1 MLSEFGFTNTRF
13 VANGWWC
20 WRRTALLII
29 LFCLLANL
37 IPTPINAAD
46 PLPPLIFIARS
57 HLATQDDIF
66 ADEVGPAGQF
76 GTGIPK
82 FAPGSKLVRRNA
94 DGSLFVYNT
103 PGLVDLQ
110 SPDVNFAATKIV
122 FAGATTLI
130 ANTNDS
136 GWRLYEINVD
146 GSGFRQLTHSDR
158 VITIPNAA
166 RFFNQRAYGTY
177 NDLFPAYLADGR
189 IVFSSSR
196 YPARAHY
203 DDRRSYNLYVIEADG
218 TNLHRITSDRGGL
231 LHPTPLPDGRILAT
245 RWWVNF
251 NQPSETGIFNRID
264 NADQNQTLADGTLL
278 LANPDEVFN
287 PTTGKL
293 ADGYTIRDA
302 PNTWH
307 LMSLNP
313 DGTEFQRFAWTPLA
327 EWSLTNDSGHS
338 DTYHA
343 AQPAIVQQGDQLF
356 VAYTSQQDS
365 TMVHSTLKTGIRV
378 ARPGVSMIYANAQD
392 AIAGL
397 TYEKAWQQDDDSP
410 PYALHPWGLPD
421 GRILYSQT
429 SEDRSLPV
437 SGEYTEGGEIFAL
450 QGSTL
455 RYSLFT
461 MDLDG
466 ANKSAVP
473 VDLSTIG
480 MASAD
485 AMDAKPI
492 IARTGWAAKADTI
505 AALASDDPAQGNLPN
520 TLPAYA
526 FSQRG
531 PGEIETA
538 TIRNTNIYANAG
550 LDLPYINNSPPPG
563 SVAKVQVWVDAN
575 QFTGANCYDDYPE
588 PCADFRHDSE
598 VRAVLWTEV
607 SVTAGG
613 TFTAT
618 VPADTPSFF
627 VLHDAQGRV
636 VRNWSRG
643 YISIAQG
650 NAWARPGET
659 VTCTGCH
666 LGHVSGSVVA
676 SAAND
681 AAGWTNIAPYATASA
696 SNFYAHRDPA
706 SPDYQP
712 FRPHYL
718 NDRRGWSP
726 TPAGGPPAPFIEPD
740 ADFARYR
747 GLLTDLN
754 IREERVPRRAQQA
767 QAAVT
772 YQDQESSW
780 LTEEGKGVGEWVELR
795 WLQPLRVK
803 SIRLIGVPPNGGDWG
818 GFGEPAQ
825 FGPYYVD
832 TGTLQLFY
840 EGVQQGEDLAVA
852 RVEPLATGGTL
863 ITLAEPMEID
873 RLRFTVNSI
882 SGRWWWQEIAALSE
896 IEVMG
901 MAASVVTPLPP
912 EALTEKVFLPAVVQ

>member
-1 MLSEFGFTNTRF
+1 MWHRQTDCRPRGARAGLIML
-13 VANGWWC
+13 W
-20 WRRTALLII
+20 LLGIVVS
-29 LFCLLANL
+29 FA
-37 IPTPINAAD
+37 PQPIRAAD
-46 PLPPLIFIARS
+46 PLPPIIFVARS

-66 ADEVGPAGQF
+66 EDEVGPAGQF

-110 SPDVNFAATKIV
+110 SPDVNFAGTKLV

-130 ANTNDS
+130 PDTNDS

-158 VITIPNAA
+158 SITIPDAA

-189 IVFSSSR
+189 IVFASSR

-203 DDRRSYNLYVIEADG
+203 DDRRSYNLYVIDADG
-218 TNLHRITSDRGGL
+218 GNLHRITSERGGM

-251 NQPSETGIFNRID
+251 NQPTETGIFNRTD
-264 NADQNQTLADGTLL
+264 NADQDQTLADGTFLR
-278 LANPDEVFN
+278 ANPEETFN

-293 ADGYTIRDA
+293 ADGFAIRDA

-307 LMSLNP
+307 LMALNP
-313 DGTEFQRFAWTPLA
+313 DGANLQRFAWTPLA
-327 EWSLTNDSGHS
+327 EWSLTIDSGSS

-343 AQPAIVQQGDQLF
+343 AQPAIIQQGDELF
-356 VAYTSQQDS
+356 VAYTSQQDA
-365 TMVHSTLKTGIRV
+365 TMVHSTQKTGIRI
-378 ARPGVSMIYANAQD
+378 ARPGVALIYANAQD

-397 TYEKAWQQDDDSP
+397 TYEKAWAQEDESP

-429 SEDRSLPV
+429 VAENSLPT
-437 SGEYTEGGEIFAL
+437 SGQHIEGGTVFPL

-455 RYSLFT
+455 RYTLYT

-466 ANKSAVP
+466 GNKTP
-473 VDLSTIG
+473 VSLDLSAIDLAT
-480 MASAD
+480 AD

-492 IARTGWAAKADTI
+492 VARTGWNALTDTFT
-505 AALASDDPAQGNLPN
+505 AVASDDPHDGNLPN
-520 TLPAYA
+520 TLPGYA
-526 FSQRG
+526 FSTRS
-531 PGEIETA
+531 PAEIETA
-538 TIRNTNIYANAG
+538 VVHNTNIYANPS
-550 LDLPYINNSPPPG
+550 LDLPYVNNSPPPG

-575 QFTGANCYDDYPE
+575 QFTGAYCYDDYPE
-588 PCADFRHDSE
+588 PCADFRPDSE
-598 VRAVLWTEV
+598 ARAVLWGEAP
-607 SVTAGG
+607 VTAAGA
-613 TFTAT
+613 FTIT

-650 NAWARPGET
+650 NAWGRPGET

-666 LGHVSGSVVA
+666 MGHVSGSINA
-676 SAAND
+676 SDAN
-681 AAGWTNIAPYATASA
+681 ALAGWTNIAPYATVSV
-696 SNFYAHRDPA
+696 SNFYAYSDPDA
-706 SPDYQP
+706 PDYQP

-718 NDRRGWSP
+718 NDRQGWTP

-740 ADFARYR
+740 AAFVRYR
-747 GLLTDLN
+747 RLLNTLDLPAAA
-754 IREERVPRRAQQA
+754 RQQAQPA

-772 YQDQESSW
+772 YQDQASSW
-780 LTEEGKGVGEWVELR
+780 LTEEGKAVGEWVELR
-795 WLQPLRVK
+795 WPQPLWVK
-803 SIRLIGVPPNGGDWG
+803 SIRLIGVPPTGGDWE
-818 GFGEPAQ
+818 GFGEPAEL
-825 FGPYYVD
+825 GPYAIE
-832 TGTLQLFY
+832 TGTLQLFR
-840 EGVQQGEDLAVA
+840 EGVQQGEDLAVG
-852 RVEPLATGGTL
+852 RVEPLASGGTL
-863 ITLAEPMEID
+863 ITLAEPTQLD
-873 RLRFTVNSI
+873 RLRFTVASI
-882 SGRWWWQEIAALSE
+882 TGRWWWQEIAALSE
-896 IEVMG
+896 VEVIG
-901 MAASVVTPLPP
+901 MAIKVSALLP
-912 EALTEKVFLPAVVQ
+912 EEELTEKTFLPTVVR